1 MESKHLVGGLG
12 MTTTGEQVTVIVYP
26 YRLPK
31 RLKPLTECILETQ
44 KNFGKGAVG
53 TVLLLCIDPKSKF
66 ELVCHNGLRVVIVP
80 PNHPL
85 FRETLETM
93 PRLCGFVHLVMPRCT
108 IWLPVSR
115 RPRFSPTLST
125 SVRTITASGARASV
139 TRQTKF
145 SHTSLLSCP
154 PTPNSIASS
163 LFLLIEEV
171 FS

>member
-66 ELVCHNGLRVVIVP
+66 ELVCRNGLRVVIAAPVRVRASG
-80 PNHPL
+80 L
-85 FRETLETM
+85 CRAARSGFRYRADQGF
-93 PRLCGFVHLVMPRCT
+93 RLHCQ
-108 IWLPVSR
+108 PVSER
-115 RPRFSPTLST
+115 LPR
-125 SVRTITASGARASV
+125 VEQGHR
-139 TRQTKF
+139 
-145 SHTSLLSCP
+145 
-154 PTPNSIASS
+154 
-163 LFLLIEEV
+163 
-171 FS
+171 

>member
-1 MESKHLVGGLG
+1 MNSQHLVGGFG

-44 KNFGKGAVG
+44 KNFGNEAIG

-66 ELVCHNGLRVVIVP
+66 ELVSRNGLRVVIVP

-93 PRLCGFVHLVMPRCT
+93 PRLHGFVHLVYAA
-108 IWLPVSR
+108 LHD
-115 RPRFSPTLST
+115 L
-125 SVRTITASGARASV
+125 ASGVAPTKVFAYAVNQRPNNYREWSKGIGDEADEVLSYIIAELSADEKFY
-139 TRQTKF
+139 RQF
-145 SHTSLLSCP
+145 
-154 PTPNSIASS
+154 A
-163 LFLLIEEV
+163 V
-171 FS
+171 FAD